1 LILLKLDFKKAF
13 DLVSLPFLFHIMATI
28 GVPDAIIDIVKV
40 FFVDAEAI
48 VLVNGGEIDTFS
60 IQYGVRQGCPIVPYL
75 FLFIGKALNL
85 AAKKLLA
92 QGALSGLLLPE
103 HVGELLISQYVGDTN
118 FLLPGNQPNFARLIL
133 LLDSYDLPQAC
144 S

>member
-1 LILLKLDFKKAF
+1 
-13 DLVSLPFLFHIMATI
+13 MATI